1 MVNYSGSFSG
11 ILVRNRDPEIDYD
24 ANQTIL
30 VKVQQDDLVLASRL
44 IDQIDSVG
52 KLFEIEF
59 YYNNLISPIQLIF
72 ESCLPDDQFNRD
84 NPVIVNKLL
93 IDDLFST
100 PGVIYTGKLLADR
113 QILDT
118 GNVLWKSGQLVYSFI
133 LPMLR
138 NFNNLRTR

>member
-11 ILVRNRDPEIDYD
+11 LLVRNRDPEIDYD
-24 ANQTIL
+24 ANQTVL

-72 ESCLPDDQFNRD
+72 ESCLPDDLSR
-84 NPVIVNKLL
+84 
-93 IDDLFST
+93 
-100 PGVIYTGKLLADR
+100 
-113 QILDT
+113 
-118 GNVLWKSGQLVYSFI
+118 WKK
-133 LPMLR
+133 
-138 NFNNLRTR
+138 